1 MSGARVQN
9 IDALRH
15 FRASLIKFAEMAG
28 IAMSDAEGEISKA
41 VNWLSHEQQQYWNT
55 QIRKRQEI
63 VARCKEAVR
72 SKKLFKD
79 SSGRTQSAVDEE
91 KQLLKAQRI
100 LEIAEQKLAA
110 TKRHSAKLQK
120 EMHMYKG
127 AAQRLM
133 TAVTSDLP
141 NAVATL
147 DTLATSLDAYV
158 NLAGGSVPDQQAAPA
173 GDASMTR
180 GDVEEAPETEEAAP
194 VSEDAAEEP
203 KPLAEHPADE
213 SAANSQTPT

>member
-9 IDALRH
+9 IDALRQ
-15 FRASLIKFAEMAG
+15 FRVALIKFAEMAG

-41 VNWLSHEQQQYWNT
+41 VNWLSHEQQQFWNG

-100 LEIAEQKLAA
+100 LESAEQKLLA

-127 AAQRLM
+127 AVQRLM
-133 TAVTSDLP
+133 TAVTSDIP
-141 NAVATL
+141 NAVNTL
-147 DTLATSLDAYV
+147 DTLANSLDAYV
-158 NLAGGSVPDQQAAPA
+158 NLAGGSIPDQQAAPT

-180 GDVEEAPETEEAAP
+180 GDVEDASETEEAAP
-194 VSEDAAEEP
+194 VSEDAVEEEKPSAEQ
-203 KPLAEHPADE
+203 PADE
-213 SAANSQTPT
+213 SAANSQTPK